1 MLLVLLSWIYI
12 FLSASIW
19 GAATHKIFKIQNSHP
34 VISQLLGLFFICLFT
49 SVFAFF
55 KPINTSFH
63 LVLLGLNILLGC
75 WQKREIISSFQQ
87 FIELFQSLS
96 KFLKTCFLGLSLL
109 ILAQAAS
116 APFVIDN
123 ESYYL
128 QTIKWLNEYG
138 FVKGL
143 ANLHLFLAQNS
154 GWHILQSAFNFS
166 FLYENF
172 NDLSAYLF
180 CLVVLFAFE
189 KLNLF
194 FQQKTNH
201 LADLFLAIIPLG
213 SVLFF
218 QFISAPSPDVPVFL
232 ISFLLF
238 YFILKKWNNFLKEDF
253 TIISLLSFFVLYLKV
268 SSVFIAFIP
277 LGILV
282 FNFQKLKKGLLP
294 IISVGLIT
302 LCVLLVKNQI
312 LTGYPLFPLQQLQL
326 IETDYS
332 LPKEYQEFFF
342 TMNKAYAYH
351 ISYQEY
357 TSLSVWER
365 FKAWLFLP
373 KLHGYFNQLIILLL
387 VIFPFF
393 ILKSKQKKPLF
404 FIYSLAILQLGIL
417 FFTSPQYRFFLV
429 FILVLSGLLFFIYFQ
444 QKKILKILL
453 IAGISFSC
461 FPLFFSL
468 QYNQFTNNQLIQQSS
483 SFKLNNIIYP
493 HKNSKYDYVYKAEQ
507 LENLNYQNPVN
518 IDFLWITGD
527 GKLPAI
533 KKEQI
538 EYFKKNFHIIP
549 QLRTGKLED
558 GFYAKP
564 IENFED
570 E

>member
-1 MLLVLLSWIYI
+1 MLLVLFSWIYI

-19 GAATHKIFKIQNSHP
+19 GAATNKILKILNNHP

-55 KPINTSFH
+55 QPINSSFY
-63 LVLLGLNILLGC
+63 LVLLVLNILFGY
-75 WQKREIISSFQQ
+75 WQKREIISNFQQ
-87 FIELFQSLS
+87 FIKNFQSLS
-96 KFLKTCFLGLSLL
+96 KFLKVIFLGLVLL
-109 ILAQAAS
+109 VLAQAAS

-154 GWHILQSAFNFS
+154 GWHVLQSAFNFS

-172 NDLSAYLF
+172 NDLSAYIF
-180 CLVVLFAFE
+180 CLVSLFAFE

-194 FQQKTNH
+194 LQNKSTH

-218 QFISAPSPDVPVFL
+218 QFISAPSPDIPVFL

-238 YFILKKWNNFLKEDF
+238 YFILKKWNNFSRQDF
-253 TIISLLSFFVLYLKV
+253 TVIALLSFFTLYIKV
-268 SSVFIAFIP
+268 STVFIAFIP
-277 LGILV
+277 LGILT
-282 FNFQKLKKGLLP
+282 FNFKKLKKGLFP
-294 IISVGLIT
+294 VIVIGLIT
-302 LCVLLVKNQI
+302 ISILLVKNQI
-312 LTGYPLFPLQQLQL
+312 LTGYPLFPMQQLKL

-332 LPKEYQEFFF
+332 LPKDYQEFFF
-342 TMNKAYAYH
+342 NMNKAYAYH
-351 ISYQEY
+351 ISFQEY
-357 TSLSVWER
+357 TSLPFWER
-365 FKAWLFLP
+365 FKTWLFLP
-373 KLHGYFNQLIILLL
+373 KLHGYFNQSIILLL
-387 VIFPFF
+387 AIFPFF

-417 FFTSPQYRFFLV
+417 FLTSPQYRFFLV
-429 FILVLSGLLFFIYFQ
+429 FILTFSGLGFFICFH
-444 QKKILKILL
+444 QKKILKFLL
-453 IAGISFSC
+453 FLGISVSC

-468 QYNQFTNNQLIQQSS
+468 QLNQFTNNELIQQSS
-483 SFKLNNIIYP
+483 NFEWKNIVFP
-493 HKNSKYDYVYKAEQ
+493 HQNSKYKYVYKKEK
-507 LENLNYQNPVN
+507 LGNLNYQNPIN
-518 IDFLWITGD
+518 IDFFWITGD

-538 EYFKKNFHIIP
+538 DFFKKNFHIIP
-549 QLRTGKLED
+549 QLRTDTLED

-564 IENFED
+564 IENFEN

>member
-1 MLLVLLSWIYI
+1 MV
-12 FLSASIW
+12 
-19 GAATHKIFKIQNSHP
+19 Q
-34 VISQLLGLFFICLFT
+34 V
-49 SVFAFF
+49 
-55 KPINTSFH
+55 
-63 LVLLGLNILLGC
+63 
-75 WQKREIISSFQQ
+75 
-87 FIELFQSLS
+87 
-96 KFLKTCFLGLSLL
+96 
-109 ILAQAAS
+109 
-116 APFVIDN
+116 
-123 ESYYL
+123 
-128 QTIKWLNEYG
+128 
-138 FVKGL
+138 
-143 ANLHLFLAQNS
+143 
-154 GWHILQSAFNFS
+154 
-166 FLYENF
+166 
-172 NDLSAYLF
+172 
-180 CLVVLFAFE
+180 VVLFAFE

-373 KLHGYFNQLIILLL
+373 KLRPG
-387 VIFPFF
+387 
-393 ILKSKQKKPLF
+393 
-404 FIYSLAILQLGIL
+404 
-417 FFTSPQYRFFLV
+417 
-429 FILVLSGLLFFIYFQ
+429 
-444 QKKILKILL
+444 
-453 IAGISFSC
+453 
-461 FPLFFSL
+461 
-468 QYNQFTNNQLIQQSS
+468 SS
-483 SFKLNNIIYP
+483 
-493 HKNSKYDYVYKAEQ
+493 
-507 LENLNYQNPVN
+507 
-518 IDFLWITGD
+518 
-527 GKLPAI
+527 
-533 KKEQI
+533 
-538 EYFKKNFHIIP
+538 
-549 QLRTGKLED
+549 
-558 GFYAKP
+558 
-564 IENFED
+564 
-570 E
+570 

>member
-1 MLLVLLSWIYI
+1 MLLILLSWIYI

-19 GAATHKIFKIQNSHP
+19 GAVTNKIFKIENSHP

-55 KPINTSFH
+55 QPINSSFH
-63 LVLLGLNILLGC
+63 FVLLVLNILFGFCL
-75 WQKREIISSFQQ
+75 KREISSSFQQ
-87 FIELFQSLS
+87 FIKIFKSLS
-96 KFLKTCFLGLSLL
+96 KFLKIGFLGLAFL

-154 GWHILQSAFNFS
+154 GWHVLQSAFNFS

-180 CLVVLFAFE
+180 CLISFFAIE

-194 FQQKTNH
+194 LQNKSKHIAN
-201 LADLFLAIIPLG
+201 LFLAIIPLA

-232 ISFLLF
+232 ISFVLF
-238 YFILKKWNNFLKEDF
+238 YFILKKWNNFSNQEF
-253 TIISLLSFFVLYLKV
+253 VVIALLSFFTLYIKV
-268 SSVFIAFIP
+268 STVFIAFIP
-277 LGILV
+277 MGIFI
-282 FNFQKLKKGLLP
+282 FNFKKLKKSLLP
-294 IISVGLIT
+294 VIAVGLIT
-302 LCVLLVKNQI
+302 LSILLVKNQF

-326 IETDYS
+326 LEADYS
-332 LPKEYQEFFF
+332 LPEDYQEFFF
-342 TMNKAYAYH
+342 KSNKVYAYH
-351 ISYQEY
+351 ISFQKYS
-357 TSLSVWER
+357 SLSIWER
-365 FKAWLFLP
+365 FTTWLFLP
-373 KLHGYFNQLIILLL
+373 KLHGYFNQLIIILL
-387 VIFPFF
+387 VVFPFF
-393 ILKSKQKKPLF
+393 ILKSKLKKPLF
-404 FIYSLAILQLGIL
+404 FIYSLALVQLGML
-417 FFTSPQYRFFLV
+417 FLTSPQYRFFLV
-429 FILVLSGLLFFIYFQ
+429 FILAFSVLGFFIFFQ
-444 QKKILKILL
+444 QKKILKFLL
-453 IAGISFSC
+453 VIGISASC

-468 QYNQFTNNQLIQQSS
+468 QLNQFTNNQLIQQSS
-483 SFKLNNIIYP
+483 NFKLKNIVFP
-493 HKNSKYDYVYKAEQ
+493 HKNSKYQYVYEEEK
-507 LENLNYQNPVN
+507 LGNLNYQNPVN
-518 IDFLWITGD
+518 IDFFWITGD

-538 EYFKKNFHIIP
+538 EFFKKNFHIIP

-564 IENFED
+564 IENVDNE
-570 E
+570 